1 MIIPGQFKDFKNF
14 KNLLSLNA
22 TSVLV
27 LSNTIIY
34 LAIFALYTLN
44 SLDQKTYDLEKLS
57 KVSEIYKQTLDP
69 LEQKTYNPKNLQVV
83 YRDQRFWYRAA
94 DFPFV
99 GDQVEVSHVRK
110 FLTDLKDDYNASP
123 QFIYGLSPS
132 ATTPWA
138 WMTYQFTHVQF
149 FHFLSNTFFLLIIG
163 CLLQKSVSS
172 AWVFTAYIFGGLGG
186 GLGYLLMND
195 ASEIAVIGASG
206 SICSLM
212 MFLCIVKG
220 AKSIEWTYF
229 LSPAKNMFGIIYLPA
244 IFIFPI
250 YLLSDFTT
258 VLQHQSGVQ
267 SAVAHSAHIGGALSG
282 LFMGIYYLVEKNLKI
297 SLLESWRGYISLA
310 EYKRLRT
317 EFISEPDENSNQ
329 DSENEKAG

>member
-1 MIIPGQFKDFKNF
+1 MIIPGQFKDFKNLF
-14 KNLLSLNA
+14 TLNA

-27 LSNTIIY
+27 LSNTLIF
-34 LAIFALYTLN
+34 LVIFATYTLN

-57 KVSEIYKQTLDP
+57 KVSEMYKQTLDP
-69 LEQKTYNPKNLQVV
+69 LELKTYNPKNLQVI
-83 YRDQRFWYRAA
+83 YRDQRFWYRAE
-94 DFPFV
+94 DFPFI
-99 GDQVEVSHVRK
+99 GDKVEISHVRK
-110 FLTDLKDDYNASP
+110 FLTDLKDDYNSSP

-149 FHFLSNTFFLLIIG
+149 FHFLSNTFFLLIVG
-163 CLLQKSVSS
+163 CLLQKTVSS
-172 AWVFTAYIFGGLGG
+172 SWVFTAYIFGGLGG
-186 GLGYLLMND
+186 GLGYLIMND

-206 SICSLM
+206 AICSLM
-212 MFLCIVKG
+212 AFLCVVKG
-220 AKSIEWTYF
+220 GKSIEWTYF
-229 LSPAKNMFGIIYLPA
+229 LSPAKNMFGVIYLPA
-244 IFIFPI
+244 VFIFPI

-282 LFMGIYYLVEKNLKI
+282 VFMGMYYLMERKLKS
-297 SLLESWRGYISLA
+297 SLLESWRGYISLD

-317 EFISEPDENSNQ
+317 EFISEPDQVEDQSS
-329 DSENEKAG
+329 DDKAS